1 MAAPTQVVLEGVGRS
16 YGRRLVFR
24 GITVSIPDR
33 SSFLA
38 WGPNGSGK
46 TTLLAVI
53 SGLVACTQGRVTL
66 YVDGHI
72 LDAAGRRRQL
82 GLVSP
87 ILGLYPQLT
96 AEEHLELALKVRGFS
111 SDRAALRAVLGRV
124 GLGRRQRDPV
134 AEYSTGMA
142 QRLKYAL
149 AIAHEPRILVLDEP
163 FSNLDPEGVGMAR
176 AIMDEQVRRGIVI
189 AAACDRGEWA
199 DAHTVLSLAPA

>member
-1 MAAPTQVVLEGVGRS
+1 MAGPTRVVLEGVGRS
-16 YGRRLVFR
+16 YGRRLVLR
-24 GITVSIPDR
+24 GITLTIPDR

-46 TTLLAVI
+46 TTLLAMI
-53 SGLVACTQGRVTL
+53 CGLVACTEGRVIL
-66 YVDGHI
+66 CVDGHV
-72 LDAAGRRRQL
+72 LDAGGRRRQL

-96 AEEHLELALKVRGFS
+96 AEEHLELALKARGLGA
-111 SDRAALRAVLGRV
+111 DRAAVRTVLGKV
-124 GLGRRQRDPV
+124 GLDRRRRDPV

-163 FSNLDPEGVGMAR
+163 FSNLDPEGTGMAR
-176 AIMDEQVRRGIVI
+176 AIMDDQVRRGIVV
-189 AAACDRGEWA
+189 AAACDRGEWT
-199 DAHTVLSLAPA
+199 DAYTVLSLAPA